1 MSANFHP
8 AIFRLGR
15 RGLETTLQIPPS
27 FAGRNRKVG
36 NEKKKSFSFLLLL
49 LQTFISPPL
58 DAREKERKKKV
69 GGDKTAVEEKLFLP
83 FFWVFSSNSLSFF
96 SGKLQQAANYFFPR
110 KEK

>member
-27 FAGRNRKVG
+27 FAGGNRKVE
-36 NEKKKSFSFLLLL
+36 NEKKKSSSFLLLL
-49 LQTFISPPL
+49 LRTFIFPPL

-69 GGDKTAVEEKLFLP
+69 GGEKTAVEEKLFPP
-83 FFWVFSSNSLSFF
+83 FLVFSSNSLSFF